1 MKKTTLAIM
10 AFLFTIFS
18 FSQVNVGTGTTQ
30 NEEMPIE
37 PYYKFSYSQVIYTA
51 AEINASGSIT
61 GIKYTANPE
70 TTLANSDGWE
80 VWLGHTSLSSHSL
93 DEEGVPSWVDISELT
108 QVFAGTVSVVD
119 QVVDI
124 VFETPFEY
132 NGTDN
137 LMIAVNETSNVNN
150 TWDSS
155 THDFYC
161 TLTPGVARGIVSYN
175 DTAAIDPSNP
185 PVVNSF
191 NVRESF
197 ANITL
202 EGIAQSC
209 PNPDPAVV
217 ESIDGVQV
225 SFLFPSNDLSYEF
238 IPSMDPGVEPT
249 SSTSGIPLGPN
260 DQIFIDDENGV
271 PVGYYNPSIMAGLQP
286 TTEYVFYLRTVCDG
300 EYSSWVPT
308 YFTTGCTMFELPFY
322 ESFEDDSLTWECW
335 SVEDLSPEGA
345 NNNLSWTP
353 ITSNPVDGTR
363 SVYLWTIDNQGK
375 NDDYLISPQL
385 NLSGNDRLKFSVMSF
400 PNTDDV
406 NSMSVLLS
414 TTGSN
419 PEDFTEVLSETT
431 EYPGYWTE
439 VNIDLSAY
447 SGPVYVAFYVPP
459 TSTEGHAIYLDSI
472 TFEENPECDYP
483 INLGINSITN
493 NSVSFSWEAVNDDP
507 AVFESFETAL
517 VGYVDGEVEPYPEMG
532 DNTTESNI
540 QFENINPG
548 ETYDFIV
555 RTVCVNG
562 SVSEWATVTFTTPP
576 LGDICDD
583 PIIIEGLPFDVTD
596 NTENYNDS
604 YDGPIG
610 DEESCGA
617 SQSYLNGNDVFY
629 SYYAEYDMSVNVSM
643 TPDAT
648 YSAIVVYDSCD
659 SIGVS
664 CYAASTQFSS
674 VDEHNFDVELLAG
687 QTYIFAIST
696 WASPQTVGYDLSI
709 VENTCTQPVI
719 TSTTTTCSDDQYF
732 IDVDVSDLGS
742 SSQYA
747 ISDDQGNEQSIDVPS
762 VLTFGPYSG
771 AIPVVISAI
780 GDDPNCDQ
788 TITVTSPCQACVP
801 IGINCTAG
809 DGFVG
814 LVIADIDNSDS
825 GCSPDGYGIFPELT
839 TDLAQG
845 ATYPVTVTTGYSNQY
860 IRAWVDFNDDYE
872 YSLDELIIDNAL
884 IATVGTTDIEAIIP
898 ADANLGTHSMR
909 FKANW
914 NASVPDDACELTSYG
929 EVEDYFVTIVESLST
944 NDYEL
949 EGLKIYPNP
958 VNGDF
963 VTIKSPIAGDK
974 FINLFDI
981 NGRKVLS
988 TTLVGD
994 MLNISSFSAGFYMIE
1009 VTVGDSKKV
1018 SKLVIE

>member
-18 FSQVNVGTGTTQ
+18 FSQVNVGTGTTL

-80 VWLGHTSLSSHSL
+80 VWLGHTTLSSHSL

-719 TSTTTTCSDDQYF
+719 TSSTTTCSDDQYF

-771 AIPVVISAI
+771 AMPVVISAI

>member
-80 VWLGHTSLSSHSL
+80 VWLGHTTLSSHSL

-308 YFTTGCTMFELPFY
+308 YFSTGCTMFELPFY

-719 TSTTTTCSDDQYF
+719 TSSTTTCSDDQYF

-771 AIPVVISAI
+771 AMPVLISAI